1 MLTTTTPDRW
11 PDFQQDLL
19 AIRNDPGV
27 RSLALRRA
35 RDPELA
41 EDALQASYCAV
52 ARVANPAAI
61 RNLRAYFCRVLLREV
76 HRLRGQLGATLMEDF
91 TSVADAYQGRSGGN
105 LPARRPLAETVST
118 HLLAEAWLEPFAARR
133 QKLAD
138 DMPGRSPDPRRY
150 RDVIVNVAERVL
162 CRIITEE
169 ISDADYN
176 TALSTAYP
184 EWFDE
189 PGCAENTRHQRF
201 RRAREDVR
209 ALLRRII
216 SRGDLNP

>member
-41 EDALQASYCAV
+41 EDALQTAYCAV
-52 ARVANPAAI
+52 ARVTNPAAI
-61 RNLRAYFCRVLLREV
+61 RDLRAYFCRVLLREI

-105 LPARRPLAETVST
+105 LPARRPVAETVCT
-118 HLLAEAWLEPFAARR
+118 YLLAEAWLEPFAARR
-133 QKLAD
+133 RELAD
-138 DMPGRSPDPRRY
+138 RVPGRSPDPRRY
-150 RDVIVNVAERVL
+150 REVIVDVAERVL

-169 ISDADYN
+169 VSNADCN
-176 TALSTAYP
+176 AALSTAYP
-184 EWFDE
+184 EWFGE
-189 PGCAENTRHQRF
+189 PGCAENTRDQRF

-209 ALLRRII
+209 ALLQTII
-216 SRGDLNP
+216 DRKDLDP